1 MIKKIYLLWHAYST
15 KELLTIASL
24 EKLDNNKYL
33 FKYEKDA
40 VKAKNMGCFL
50 PFNYTDEEV
59 YFNSL
64 PNFFSQRMLTSK
76 FYVDRL
82 NIKYESNDDLS
93 ILCYGNG
100 VKNTDNYSI
109 ISDVDYMNLY
119 NREYDQKF
127 LDDDKGIRLKK

>member
-24 EKLDNNKYL
+24 EKIDNNKYL

-40 VKAKNMGCFL
+40 IKAKSMGCFL
-50 PFNYTDEEV
+50 PFNYTDEEL
-59 YFNSL
+59 YFSSL
-64 PNFFSQRMLTSK
+64 PTFFSQRMLTSK
-76 FYVDRL
+76 FYIDKL
-82 NIKYESNDDLS
+82 NIKYDSDDILS

-109 ISDVDYMNLY
+109 VSDIDYMNLY
-119 NREYDQKF
+119 CTGFEQDF
-127 LDDDKGIRLKK
+127 LTEDKGFLLKK